1 MLLISAGEKQRQE
14 DSWAYRSG
22 SVAHFVNHRPM
33 GSFLSKKKKGR
44 WYYSGHLRFSF
55 GHHTSYTSYPSTQGR
70 ENERERS
77 KTASRFRS

>member
-33 GSFLSKKKKGR
+33 GSFLSKKKKR
-44 WYYSGHLRFSF
+44 KMVLLRASEIFLWPPHIIHIIPF
-55 GHHTSYTSYPSTQGR
+55 HTG
-70 ENERERS
+70 EG
-77 KTASRFRS
+77 K